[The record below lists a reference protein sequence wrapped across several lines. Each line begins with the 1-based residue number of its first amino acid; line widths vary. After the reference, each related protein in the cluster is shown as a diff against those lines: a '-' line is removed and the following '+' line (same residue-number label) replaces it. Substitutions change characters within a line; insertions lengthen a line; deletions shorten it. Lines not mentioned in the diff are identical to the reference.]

1 MFKNLPR
8 ELLIA
13 LRVTLVIA
21 AVTGLI
27 YPLVMTGVAQAIFP
41 IQANGSLIKSSDG
54 TVIGSSLIGQCFYQP
69 NTQLSGYLKTHYE
82 GETFFVVDPRYFQ
95 GRPSYNQTTGS
106 NGQLEVVPLDPP
118 CEANNSQGSNLAS
131 SNPLLVKRVDSYAD
145 YLHCL
150 GVDSTV
156 SYSGMR
162 LATVAADPSRYCSG
176 AVSTASPIPVDLV
189 TGDFTSFDPDI
200 SQAAALAQVDMV
212 ASTRGIDPAKL
223 TRLVDA
229 HVTGRSLG
237 ILGQSYV
244 DVLQLDLAVNKQFGQ
259 PSALP

>member
-21 AVTGLI
+21 VLGGLI
-27 YPLVMTGVAQAIFP
+27 YPLVMTGVAQVIFP
-41 IQANGSLIKSSDG
+41 GQAGGSLIKNSDG

-69 NTQLSGYLKTHYE
+69 NKQLTNYLQTQYQ
-82 GETFFVVDPRYFQ
+82 GETFYVVDPRYFQ
-95 GRPSYNQTTGS
+95 GRPSYYQTTGS
-106 NGQLEVVPLDPP
+106 KGQLEVVPLDPP
-118 CEANNSQGSNLAS
+118 CEASSSQGSNLSS
-131 SNPLLVKRVDSYAD
+131 SNPLLVKRVDAYAQ
-145 YLHCL
+145 YLQCL

-156 SYSGMR
+156 SYSGMQ
-162 LATVAADPSRYCSG
+162 LATVAANPSKYCSG
-176 AVSTASPIPVDLV
+176 SVTNASPIPVDLV

-212 ASTRGIDPAKL
+212 ASTRGIDPTKL
-223 TRLVDA
+223 TQLVDDN
-229 HVTGRSLG
+229 VTGRSLG

-244 DVLQLDLAVNKQFGQ
+244 NVLQLDLAANKEFGQ